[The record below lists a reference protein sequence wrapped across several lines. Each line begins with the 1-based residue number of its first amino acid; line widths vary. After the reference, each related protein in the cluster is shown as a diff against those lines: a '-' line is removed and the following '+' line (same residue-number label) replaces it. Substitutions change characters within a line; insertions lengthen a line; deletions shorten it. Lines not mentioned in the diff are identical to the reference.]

1 MTKNFTSQEL
11 SFKYKKK
18 YKIIQDLF
26 IFLFIMFNGQINF
39 KSCIFFK
46 GS

>member
-1 MTKNFTSQEL
+1 MTKTFTSQQL
-11 SFKYKKK
+11 SFEHKKTIK
-18 YKIIQDLF
+18 SYKIY
-26 IFLFIMFNGQINF
+26 FLFIMFNGQINF